1 MKVED
6 DDIVHAWADY
16 SDAVCAS
23 WLMLPEDDDAL
34 LKILLQHLPT
44 SRVTWQTTV
53 LDAGDGCGECVLEL
67 PEDLL
72 VRTGWKEGD
81 TLIITQAESGGWIL
95 ERVE

>member
-6 DDIVHAWADY
+6 DDIVRAWANY

-44 SRVTWQTTV
+44 SRVTWQTSI
-53 LDAGDGCGECVLEL
+53 LDAGDSCGECVLGV
-67 PEDLL
+67 P
-72 VRTGWKEGD
+72 
-81 TLIITQAESGGWIL
+81 LISVHYATVAPPSIHAGSGGVRRTIPF
-95 ERVE
+95 